1 MFVSV
6 CFMLAIGF
14 VDWLDRGFVYIYKK
28 FWNIHLLMIWVWLSW
43 GDCVVDRTLK
53 SNYYWLDFS
62 LAKPRVSVC
71 ATVRERACLCVVVEC
86 VCVYTNALWS
96 AKSCV
101 ANLLMLPVGK
111 AVYSSDLA
119 GLTGGYN
126 QYRVNI
132 PSSPPPP
139 PPPPDCMSSSPISY
153 SLLMST

>member
-14 VDWLDRGFVYIYKK
+14 VDWLDRGFVYIWEVLKYTFAYDLSLTVLRWLCGGQDIK
-28 FWNIHLLMIWVWLSW
+28 IQLLLTRFLVSKAARECMRHGTWA
-43 GDCVVDRTLK
+43 
-53 SNYYWLDFS
+53 S
-62 LAKPRVSVC
+62 LLVCGCRV
-71 ATVRERACLCVVVEC
+71 C

-132 PSSPPPP
+132 PPPPP
-139 PPPPDCMSSSPISY
+139 PPRLYELITY
-153 SLLMST
+153 KL